1 LIVATF
7 VPGQELGRAFYGEV
21 VRPLLGATPHG
32 AALLGWGSDVLGY
45 DTQRSVDHGWGP
57 RLLIFVDDDAVLAT
71 REAVDASL
79 PEMFRGWPV
88 RFGWDEVPVSSHVT
102 VTALRPWLLDQLGV
116 DALSALSTR
125 DWLLTPQ
132 QRILGVVAGAIY
144 ADDSGQ
150 LTGVRRRLAWYP
162 DDVWRWLVA
171 CQWRRIEQEE
181 AFVQRTAEVGDDL
194 GSHVV
199 AGRLVRDM
207 MRMALL
213 LDRRYAPYS
222 KWLGTAFAA
231 VQHDDGLASQLSAIL
246 SAGGTS
252 EREEALAVA
261 LTTLARRH
269 NEARISDE
277 VDPTTRP
284 FHSRPAQVLLAHRLV
299 DACLAGVNDPMLRRL
314 PLIGSIDQFVD
325 STDVL
330 SDPMLSRRLA
340 VIYE

>member
-1 LIVATF
+1 MGVGLPGRSGSRRPRAQLLHPAPRGSHSAYGRTRRLTPRLIVATF
-7 VPGQELGRAFYGEV
+7 VPGQELG
-21 VRPLLGATPHG
+21 
-32 AALLGWGSDVLGY
+32 
-45 DTQRSVDHGWGP
+45 GP
-57 RLLIFVDDDAVLAT
+57 STDAGF
-71 REAVDASL
+71 

-88 RFGWDEVPVSSHVT
+88 HFGWDEVPVSSHVT

-132 QRILGVVAGAIY
+132 QRILGVVAGATY

-222 KWLGTAFAA
+222 KWLGSAFAA

-277 VDPTTRP
+277 VAPTTWP
-284 FHSRPAQVLLAHRLV
+284 FHSRQHGRPVRSDAVPPPGCDLRVDGVVEVALV
-299 DACLAGVNDPMLRRL
+299 VQRGRSCRVG
-314 PLIGSIDQFVD
+314 
-325 STDVL
+325 
-330 SDPMLSRRLA
+330 
-340 VIYE
+340 E